1 MKITRGITL
10 LLLLLLMLPVGST
23 LAQDG
28 GDDTVNAEEPETELA
43 EPLPAEHLLSGF
55 TYHAQWWN
63 NCGPAT
69 MTMALSYFG
78 YAEDQGRAA
87 DWLKPDGQ
95 DKNVSPWQMAEFVN
109 TQVPEIPV
117 YAAVRYGGDMD
128 TLRALVSNGFP
139 VIIEA
144 GYDPESANQ
153 GWMGHYLLVIGYD
166 DFNQQVITHDSYDGA
181 NLRYTYAHIEEF
193 WQHFNYTY
201 IVLHTAEREAEMLNV
216 LGDDADEYQNLINT
230 FEIARAE
237 ATVNPDDSFAWH
249 NMGSVLVELAKL
261 LDHED
266 YYDQAATA
274 FDQARNVGDGL
285 PWRML
290 WYQFAMYEAYNAVG
304 RYQDTIQLAQSVL
317 NDGGGQYVEET
328 YYYAGIAREA
338 LGETQRAISN
348 YQAAVNFNRNFT
360 PAVERL
366 NALRG

>member
-1 MKITRGITL
+1 MTLTRGMIL
-10 LLLLLLMLPVGST
+10 LLLLLLPLGGVI
-23 LAQDG
+23 AQDEG
-28 GDDTVNAEEPETELA
+28 GDTVNTENAALEA
-43 EPLPAEHLLSGF
+43 PAQLPANHMLSGF

-78 YAEDQGRAA
+78 YTEDQGRAA
-87 DWLKPDGQ
+87 DWLKPDSQ

-117 YAAVRYGGDMD
+117 YATVRYGGTLN
-128 TLRALVSNGFP
+128 TLRTLVSNGFP

-166 DFNQQVITHDSYDGA
+166 DLTRQMTTHDSYDGA
-181 NLRYTYAHIEEF
+181 NLNYSYAHVEEF

-201 IVLHTAEREAEMLNV
+201 IVLHTDDREAELMDL
-216 LGDDADEYQNLINT
+216 LGTDADEYQNLINT

-237 ATVNPDDSFAWH
+237 ATADPDDSFAWH
-249 NMGSVLVELAKL
+249 NMGSVLVELAEL
-261 LDHED
+261 LDNDE
-266 YYDQAATA
+266 YYEMAADA
-274 FDQARNVGDGL
+274 FDQARDVGDGL

-290 WYQFAMYEAYNAVG
+290 WYQFGMYEAYNAVS
-304 RYQDTIQLAQSVL
+304 RYQDTISLAQGVL

-328 YYYAGIAREA
+328 YYYAGVAREA